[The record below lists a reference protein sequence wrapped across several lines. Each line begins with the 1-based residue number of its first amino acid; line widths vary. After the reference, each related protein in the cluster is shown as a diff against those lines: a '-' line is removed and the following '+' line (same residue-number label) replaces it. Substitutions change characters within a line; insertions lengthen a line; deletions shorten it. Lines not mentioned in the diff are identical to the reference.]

1 MAKIHAKQMGHPL
14 AQLGMPHKIISDKPL
29 DNLYINGRR
38 SFLPLFDVECN
49 AIAFIQGSKTRGID
63 PGVMDKYIRSILL
76 LDEAIPLFFVKPFY
90 SAICHSDVLL
100 SCHTH
105 GPQLQVA
112 TTHGLN
118 PDERS
123 AEAQP
128 QSVSFCASA
137 DNLCLNLK
145 QLIATTPE
153 QRTTSTICYSAGP
166 GIVVRIPPKF

>member
-1 MAKIHAKQMGHPL
+1 MGHPL
-14 AQLGMPHKIISDKPL
+14 AQLGMPHNSISDKPL
-29 DNLYINGRR
+29 DNLYIDSRR
-38 SFLPLFDVECN
+38 SFLPLFDVEFN
-49 AIAFIQGSKTRGID
+49 TIAFIQGSETRRID
-63 PGVMDKYIRSILL
+63 PGVMDKYIWSILL
-76 LDEAIPLFFVKPFY
+76 LNEPIPLFFVKPFY

-112 TTHGLN
+112 TTHGFNL
-118 PDERS
+118 DERS

-128 QSVSFCASA
+128 QSILFCASV

-145 QLIATTPE
+145 QLIAATPE

-166 GIVVRIPPKF
+166 GIVVRIPPK